1 MKNDEIF
8 SVERTRSLFEDLAVR
23 FSTKLLIITFVL
35 VNAVIMFRD
44 SLYLFA
50 ATSRETIFHH
60 IFPLSFFPWKN
71 NEQKCRKVGAMFL
84 RMISFFKLIFSRIST
99 TISLIPLLMEDFF
112 TSVVCKNDGMYL
124 LIRVGAIISSNL
136 LIVIF
141 CYVYAI
147 LDAVSCLC

>member
-1 MKNDEIF
+1 MENDEIF

-60 IFPLSFFPWKN
+60 IIPLSFFFHKETTNKN
-71 NEQKCRKVGAMFL
+71 VEK
-84 RMISFFKLIFSRIST
+84 
-99 TISLIPLLMEDFF
+99 
-112 TSVVCKNDGMYL
+112 
-124 LIRVGAIISSNL
+124 
-136 LIVIF
+136 
-141 CYVYAI
+141 
-147 LDAVSCLC
+147 